1 MTAEA
6 AVVALQLGRPPRGLR
21 QVAHY
26 CPCGLPDVVETAP
39 RLADGT
45 PFPTLYYLTCP
56 RAVAAI
62 SRLEAAGVMRQ
73 MQERL
78 ASDAALRAAYLAAHR
93 DYLARRDEA
102 ARAAGVAPL
111 PSGTQSAGG
120 MPGRV
125 KCLHAL
131 AAHELAVPGANPL
144 GREAVAAAGPWWAPG
159 PCVDLESPRV
169 TPGNTSLEAGTPQA
183 PGRTPHKAPQAPLRC
198 PGAEDTLPE
207 AREAPRGRP
216 PAREAES

>member
-6 AVVALQLGRPPRGLR
+6 AVVARQLGRPPRGLR
-21 QVAHY
+21 QVAHR

-78 ASDAALRAAYLAAHR
+78 GTDAALRAAYQAAHR

-111 PSGTQSAGG
+111 PPGTQSAGG

-144 GREAVAAAGPWWAPG
+144 GREAITAAGPWWAQG
-159 PCVDLESPRV
+159 PCVDPEGPRMM
-169 TPGNTSLEAGTPQA
+169 PGDIP
-183 PGRTPHKAPQAPLRC
+183 
-198 PGAEDTLPE
+198 PE
-207 AREAPRGRP
+207 AA
-216 PAREAES
+216 S

>member
-1 MTAEA
+1 VTAEA

-21 QVAHY
+21 QVAHR

-102 ARAAGVAPL
+102 ARGSGVAPL
-111 PSGTQSAGG
+111 PPGTQSAGG

-144 GREAVAAAGPWWAPG
+144 GRETLAAAGPWWQAG
-159 PCVDLESPRV
+159 PCVHPGDQPP
-169 TPGNTSLEAGTPQA
+169 TPPICA
-183 PGRTPHKAPQAPLRC
+183 PS
-198 PGAEDTLPE
+198 
-207 AREAPRGRP
+207 ARPSEAPARG
-216 PAREAES
+216 ARN